1 MDRENVVCVCSI
13 QFDEGVGGIVCGWL
27 CVRATRVNYIQPFV
41 LRWEKKT
48 AEVIRSHEAI
58 GDPHSD

>member
-1 MDRENVVCVCSI
+1 MCALYNSMKV
-13 QFDEGVGGIVCGWL
+13 FGGGGIVCVCGGGWL
-27 CVRATRVNYIQPFV
+27 CCVRATRVNYIQSFV
-41 LRWEKKT
+41 FRWKKT